1 MTVQGRERTMVGGY
15 VPADLAER
23 FKAAARLRDG
33 DVSKALARL
42 IAADID
48 GAKIEA
54 PRGVGTGE
62 AVMIRLK
69 GMERYA
75 LGRAA
80 DTSGMTPAGWVRSL
94 TLVHLTKK
102 PEWNPE
108 DREALRAIGRE
119 LRKIGTNIN
128 QIAHAANAAAQ
139 VGLCPPGQGDA
150 ALQAAELI
158 RFEMRRL
165 AGVVTGNFDYWGLP
179 DDDRPTSKKG
189 ALGRLKIEED
199 RAASKRKAKLKVRP
213 RKFSAGTKGNGRD

>member
-1 MTVQGRERTMVGGY
+1 MAVRNGKENLAVW
-15 VPADLAER
+15 VPVDVAER
-23 FKAAARLRDG
+23 FRAAARLKDG
-33 DVSKALARL
+33 GTSQALLRMIGAEIEDQKAV
-42 IAADID
+42 
-48 GAKIEA
+48 A
-54 PRGVGTGE
+54 PRAVGTAEG
-62 AVMIRLK
+62 VFIRLR

-80 DTSGMTPAGWVRSL
+80 DASGMTPTAWVRSL
-94 TLVHLTKK
+94 TLVHLNKA

-139 VGLCPPGQGDA
+139 VGLCPPEQGDA
-150 ALQAAELI
+150 ALQAAELV
-158 RFEMRRL
+158 RYEMRRL

-179 DDDRPTSKKG
+179 DAERPTAKRG

-199 RAASKRKAKLKVRP
+199 RAAEKRKAKLKVRP
-213 RKFSAGTKGNGRD
+213 RKFSAGKKGNGRD